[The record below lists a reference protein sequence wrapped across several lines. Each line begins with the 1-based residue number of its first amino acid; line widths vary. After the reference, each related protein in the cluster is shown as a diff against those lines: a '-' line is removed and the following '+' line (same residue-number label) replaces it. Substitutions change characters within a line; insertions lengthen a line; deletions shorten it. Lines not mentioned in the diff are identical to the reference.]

1 MKQLIFSFSLVFYLG
16 PSLFNNQAPNTRAG
30 LQSAM
35 VAWAER
41 SKGRPMD
48 QNMVQGSPRIH
59 LARLPQLAAQTWL
72 DQVDA
77 PRLANQ
83 TEHQALIPV
92 MQPSEV
98 SDQVQRVEGQMQRGM
113 LEKQR
118 PE

>member
-1 MKQLIFSFSLVFYLG
+1 MIVISLSFIQSPPLPFW
-16 PSLFNNQAPNTRAG
+16 FNQAPQTGTG
-30 LQSAM
+30 LQSTM
-35 VAWAER
+35 MLWAGR
-41 SKGRPMD
+41 TKGRPMD

-59 LARLPQLAAQTWL
+59 LARLPQLAAQAWL

-92 MQPSEV
+92 MRLSEV